1 MIFAPTGYPE
11 AILITNAKAPS
22 PGILNIILIRGLNML
37 PRKLTTPNPIN
48 ISAHIKNGNRAG
60 HTTLNHRFRPSNE
73 ALNVSSGN
81 MIILDT
87 MKSQYTYR

>member
-1 MIFAPTGYPE
+1 
-11 AILITNAKAPS
+11 
-22 PGILNIILIRGLNML
+22 ML

-87 MKSQYTYR
+87 MKTNIKALVYTGIFFLLIASPNIKDGLLYYINRNHNYTCYFQ